1 MTTPSKLQR
10 MTTVGILS
18 AISVL
23 LYYIKFPVPF
33 FPPFLTLDV
42 SDIPA
47 LVGAITL
54 GPVAGILIQL
64 LKNIVDYI
72 SHGSY
77 VGLPVG
83 QIANFLSGALMVG
96 LIGTFY
102 HCRKRIHISS
112 YVVSILIFITSMYL
126 LNYYF
131 ILPSI
136 MGLMGVSEAQY
147 VQGFNQFNP
156 WATDFTTAVIFVILP
171 FNLIKIA
178 MVYSIGVP
186 FSLRLQ
192 RIIQPE
198 RKNLAA

>member
-1 MTTPSKLQR
+1 MEMSKLQR
-10 MTTVGILS
+10 MTTIGILS
-18 AISVL
+18 AISIL
-23 LYYIKFPVPF
+23 LYYLKFPVPF

-47 LVGAITL
+47 LVGAVTL
-54 GPVAGILIQL
+54 GPFAGILIQF

-83 QIANFLSGALMVG
+83 QIANFLSGSLIVG
-96 LIGTFY
+96 VIGAFY
-102 HCRKRIHISS
+102 MMQKRLHIGS
-112 YVVSILIFITSMYL
+112 YIASVSIFLASMYL

-136 MGLMGVSEAQY
+136 MELLGVSEAQY
-147 VQGFNQFNP
+147 VTGFTKFNP
-156 WATDFTTAVIFVILP
+156 LATDFTTAVLFVILP

-186 FSLRLQ
+186 FSMRLIK
-192 RIIQPE
+192 IIQPDR
-198 RKNLAA
+198 RKVAA

>member
-1 MTTPSKLQR
+1 MSKLQR
-10 MTTVGILS
+10 MTTIGILS
-18 AISVL
+18 AISIL
-23 LYYIKFPVPF
+23 LYYLKFPVPF

-47 LVGAITL
+47 LVGAVTL
-54 GPVAGILIQL
+54 GPFAGILIQF

-83 QIANFLSGALMVG
+83 QIANFLSGSLIVG
-96 LIGTFY
+96 VIGAFY
-102 HCRKRIHISS
+102 MMQKRLHIGS
-112 YVVSILIFITSMYL
+112 YIASVSIFLASMYL

-136 MGLMGVSEAQY
+136 MELLGVSEAQY
-147 VQGFNQFNP
+147 VTGFTKFNP
-156 WATDFTTAVIFVILP
+156 LATDFTTAVLFVILP

-186 FSLRLQ
+186 FSMRLIK
-192 RIIQPE
+192 IIQPDR
-198 RKNLAA
+198 RKVAA

>member
-1 MTTPSKLQR
+1 MTTIG
-10 MTTVGILS
+10 VLS
-18 AISVL
+18 AISVV
-23 LYYIKFPVPF
+23 LYYFKFPVPF
-33 FPPFLTLDV
+33 FPPFLTLDI

-54 GPVAGILIQL
+54 GPVAGILIQF

-96 LIGTFY
+96 LIGAFY
-102 HCRKRIHISS
+102 HVRKRLDTGS
-112 YVVSILIFITSMYL
+112 YLVSVLVFITSMYL

-136 MGLMGVSEAQY
+136 MGLLGVSEAQY
-147 VQGFNQFNP
+147 VQGFTQFNP
-156 WATDFTTAVIFVILP
+156 LATDFRTAVLFVIIP

-178 MVYSIGVP
+178 MVYSIGIP

-192 RIIQPE
+192 RILQPE
-198 RKNLAA
+198 RKKVAA

>member
-1 MTTPSKLQR
+1 MLKMSKLQR
-10 MTTVGILS
+10 MTTIGILS

-23 LYYIKFPVPF
+23 LYYFKFPVPF

-54 GPVAGILIQL
+54 GPVAGILIQF

-96 LIGTFY
+96 LIGSFY
-102 HCRKRIHISS
+102 HFQKRLHFGS
-112 YVVSILIFITSMYL
+112 YLVSITLFLTSMYL

-136 MGLMGVSEAQY
+136 MELLGLNEAQY
-147 VQGFNQFNP
+147 VEGFTNFNP
-156 WATDFTTAVIFVILP
+156 LATDFTTAVLFVIIP
-171 FNLIKIA
+171 FNMIKIA
-178 MVYSIGVP
+178 MVYAIGLP
-186 FSLRLQ
+186 FSLRLHK
-192 RIIQPE
+192 IIQPD
-198 RKNLAA
+198 RKRVAA

>member
-1 MTTPSKLQR
+1 MEMSKLQR
-10 MTTVGILS
+10 MTTIGILS
-18 AISVL
+18 AISIL
-23 LYYIKFPVPF
+23 LYYLKFPVPF

-47 LVGAITL
+47 LVGAVTL
-54 GPVAGILIQL
+54 GPFAGILIQF

-83 QIANFLSGALMVG
+83 QIANFLSGSLIVG
-96 LIGTFY
+96 VIGAFY
-102 HCRKRIHISS
+102 MMQKRLHIGS
-112 YVVSILIFITSMYL
+112 YIASVSIFLASMYL

-136 MGLMGVSEAQY
+136 MELLGVSEAQY
-147 VQGFNQFNP
+147 VTGFTKFNP
-156 WATDFTTAVIFVILP
+156 LATDFTTAVLFVILP

-186 FSLRLQ
+186 FSMRL
-192 RIIQPE
+192 IKVIQPDR
-198 RKNLAA
+198 RKVAA